1 MLKTWPQN
9 VLNIQEDKHEV
20 VDRLSKQ
27 TTEESFRVRYNVRS
41 RKKMLKDEKRKK
53 IFCQDHFKSFKKFS
67 SKGIP
72 ESISPLWICNA
83 CRYLSKLFRMS
94 RSFVSSFKIWCNEK
108 GTMSKDNKTNFL
120 LTPTYSSD
128 MMANSQ
134 DEKKKLSNG
143 EKTQLPVS
151 NERKTTKNTGP

>member
-1 MLKTWPQN
+1 
-9 VLNIQEDKHEV
+9 
-20 VDRLSKQ
+20 
-27 TTEESFRVRYNVRS
+27 
-41 RKKMLKDEKRKK
+41 
-53 IFCQDHFKSFKKFS
+53 
-67 SKGIP
+67 
-72 ESISPLWICNA
+72 
-83 CRYLSKLFRMS
+83 
-94 RSFVSSFKIWCNEK
+94 
-108 GTMSKDNKTNFL
+108 MSKDNKTNFL

>member
-1 MLKTWPQN
+1 M
-9 VLNIQEDKHEV
+9 
-20 VDRLSKQ
+20 
-27 TTEESFRVRYNVRS
+27 
-41 RKKMLKDEKRKK
+41 KKEKK

-134 DEKKKLSNG
+134 DEKKNFLTEKKRNCRYQMRGKQLKIQSRRNRGG
-143 EKTQLPVS
+143 EGGQLPPHPPLLPRFCQVS
-151 NERKTTKNTGP
+151 LFPPGGQILPATLLQNPPKF